1 MLDLW
6 YLVFWIYDVLVFWYL
21 GCLLFGTCDILDFGM
36 LGFLVFSMSGCF
48 RPLVVWISGI
58 LHLCSCSCYI
68 GFGYF
73 GVFVMAETVVF
84 ISATFSSIGA
94 FLREL
99 WPFLCFRGPHWV
111 ILEYLVLFFTF
122 GGS

>member
-1 MLDLW
+1 MNSW
-6 YLVFWIYDVLVFWYL
+6 CGLV
-21 GCLLFGTCDILDFGM
+21 GGN
-36 LGFLVFSMSGCF
+36 
-48 RPLVVWISGI
+48 
-58 LHLCSCSCYI
+58 I

-99 WPFLCFRGPHWV
+99 WPFLCFRGPRWV
-111 ILEYLVLFFTF
+111 ILEYIVLFFTF
-122 GGS
+122 GGSRVGP